1 MADVASGNAVAPD
14 PWAAF
19 NPQAPPAAAPTT
31 APAADPWAAFSP
43 QSQPTSDIP
52 QSFLSRI
59 ASGAALTHIF
69 DAAKSGA
76 KEGFGEGQLGISN
89 PDITQ
94 LMEHGIFKQALP
106 EKMRLF
112 AEGVIPPASAAI
124 DMTMRGVNSALY
136 GAGAGFG
143 ALIGELGGNEEEA
156 KNEAIN
162 FGNFMAIQGGQ
173 GEFSRPKLSVD
184 GSVVPQKVGTLP
196 ADADFKVAAQT
207 LSPTAPAIAETN
219 LRQLWQDRGI
229 HPAEAAHDAQSDA
242 FLKQDLTSP
251 ADENGQPLRAVGAEV
266 TKDTPSV
273 QQQPAPPAGSLATS
287 AQAALDRLYD
297 VGRDTQ
303 MLLTPMATGTQES
316 MAIAK
321 DFANSMRRN
330 RWEWSRID
338 DDIAKRFDPEQRQ
351 RMWEAADEESVVRQE
366 FAEKPEQMQFAL
378 ENQGLATLEPAER
391 QAVES
396 LQNRAQVAW
405 LRARDLGMVEG
416 EGLPAY
422 TPRMVINAV
431 RDTEGKGALPLNSF
445 GTNLR
450 VTTGAMKRRKY
461 LTAEETEAAAKGKL
475 GEEATIARDI
485 RTLPLATAK
494 LEDAIA
500 GRTLI
505 NSIKEAGKRTGDET
519 VAEGFKPD
527 KTWFTIDHPAFR
539 TWKPRFETVDGKTTA
554 VKNADGDTIFD
565 QVPIYVRVDFEGPL
579 RAVLNQ
585 KAGALYKGA
594 MDIKGKTMSLIMN
607 SPLIHNA
614 VEWGRAMPAMPGK
627 VATFKVYFEGNAAK
641 NNPAI
646 MREAI
651 DSGLVPIGHR
661 FFNQDI
667 TSIMEEPNLTPG
679 RSWTAK
685 LLGFV
690 PGLFSPEAETAV
702 KSAID
707 KAGDFWH
714 NTLLWDRVGDLQMGL
729 YTNFKQEL
737 AAKGVDN
744 QTAARAAAHW
754 ANRYAGALPQEA
766 MSDNARKIANLL
778 FFSRSFTLGNIGAMK
793 DIMTGLPRDVTAQI
807 QRDVGTLS
815 PEATVQIK
823 GLAKRRAMAVVA
835 LDIGMMYVGNSL
847 LQSGMNVLAGDN
859 SLSDEMHGYANRF
872 VDMLKNT
879 REHPM
884 SLLQPFDLLQSLSST
899 ESNEPGKEN
908 RIKIGYQKDG
918 TAIYARLPT
927 GKIGEEFSGY
937 LTGPLDMIR
946 KKLGTIARPAW
957 QIMSNDKGFG
967 QKVYDPN
974 ADTPAKYLRNL
985 GLIAET
991 LAESQIPEGQF
1002 SALSDLVKGENDP
1015 KTDALQAFGPI
1026 AGVTFSKGAPGGPAV
1041 GELYADREKH
1051 DFEVYSHMPEIRKQ
1065 IARGDIMGARQAM
1078 TGLGIPRGLQD
1089 FYVRTTMNPATRL
1102 GGRTLKDFY
1111 QYATPEQRQRLE
1123 DARTLQLQ
1131 QQ

>member
-1 MADVASGNAVAPD
+1 MAEPADQPVDQWSAFSPQPAGPTAASP
-14 PWAAF
+14 
-19 NPQAPPAAAPTT
+19 
-31 APAADPWAAFSP
+31 APAADPWSSFEPVADR
-43 QSQPTSDIP
+43 QDVP
-52 QSFLSRI
+52 QSFLSRV
-59 ASGAALTHIF
+59 ASGAALSHIF
-69 DAAKSGA
+69 NAAKDSA

-94 LMEHGIFKQALP
+94 LMEHGVFHNILP
-106 EKMRLF
+106 PRMRIF

-124 DMTMRGVNSALY
+124 DMTMRGVNSVLY
-136 GAGAGFG
+136 GASGGFG
-143 ALIGELGGNEEEA
+143 ALINELGGDEEKA

-162 FGNFMAIQGGQ
+162 FGNFMSIQGGMGQ
-173 GEFSRPKLSVD
+173 FSRAKLSRT
-184 GSVVPQKVGTLP
+184 GEAVPQKVGTLP

-207 LSPTAPAIAETN
+207 VAPTAPAVAESN

-229 HPAEAAHDAQSDA
+229 HPAEAAADAQSDA

-266 TKDTPSV
+266 TKDMPPLAV
-273 QQQPAPPAGSLATS
+273 QPAPPAGSLATS
-287 AQAALDRLYD
+287 AQAALDKLYD
-297 VGRDTQ
+297 IGRDTQ
-303 MLLTPMATGTQES
+303 MLLTPMATGTQDS

-338 DDIAKRFDPEQRQ
+338 DDIAKRFNPEQRQ

-366 FAEKPEQMQFAL
+366 FAEKPEQMQLAL
-378 ENQGLATLEPAER
+378 ENQGLVTLEPAER

-396 LQNRAQVAW
+396 LQNRAQTAW

-431 RDTEGKGALPLNSF
+431 RETEGKGSLALNSF

-461 LTAEETEAAAKGKL
+461 LTAEETETAAKASL
-475 GEEATIARDI
+475 GQEATIARDI

-505 NSIKEAGKRTGDET
+505 NSIKEAGKRTRDET

-527 KTWFTIDHPAFR
+527 KEWFTIDHPAFR
-539 TWKPRFETVDGKTTA
+539 TWRPKFETVDGKTTA
-554 VKNADGDTIFD
+554 VKDADGNTIFQ
-565 QVPIYVRVDFEGPL
+565 QVPIYVRGDFEGPL

-585 KAGALYKGA
+585 RAGALYRGA

-627 VATFKVYFEGNAAK
+627 VATFKVYFDGNRAK
-641 NNPAI
+641 NNLSV

-667 TSIMEEPNLTPG
+667 SSIMEEPNLQPG

-685 LLGFV
+685 VLGFV
-690 PGLFSPEAETAV
+690 PGLFDKDAEASVKAAV
-702 KSAID
+702 D

-714 NTLLWDRVGDLQMGL
+714 NTLLWDRIGDLQMGL
-729 YTNFKQEL
+729 YTNFKDEL
-737 AAKGVDN
+737 TAKGVDN

-766 MSDNARKIANLL
+766 MSDNARKIANFL

-793 DIMTGLPRDVTAQI
+793 DALTGLPRDVLAQI
-807 QRDVGTLS
+807 SRDVGNMEPNT
-815 PEATVQIK
+815 AGYIK
-823 GLAKRRAMAVVA
+823 SIAKRRAIAVI
-835 LDIGMMYVGNSL
+835 LTDIGMMYVGNSM

-859 SLSDEMHGYANRF
+859 SLDDEMHGYANRF
-872 VDMLKNT
+872 VDMLKNA

-884 SLLQPFDLLQSLSST
+884 ALLQPFDLLQSLSST
-899 ESNEPGKEN
+899 APNEPGKEN
-908 RIKIGYQKDG
+908 RIKIGTAKDG

-946 KKLGTIARPAW
+946 KKLGTVVRPAW
-957 QIMSNDKGFG
+957 QIMANDQGFG
-967 QKVYDPN
+967 RKVYDPN
-974 ADTPAKYLRNL
+974 ADTPAKYLKNI
-985 GLIAET
+985 GLIAAH
-991 LAESQIPEGQF
+991 LAESQIPEGQM
-1002 SALSDLVKGENDP
+1002 SALSDLVTGQNDA
-1015 KTDALQAFGPI
+1015 KISALQAFGPI

-1041 GELYADREKH
+1041 GELYAAREKH
-1051 DFEVYSHMPEIRKQ
+1051 DFAVYSAMPDIRKQ
-1065 IARGDIMGARQAM
+1065 IQRGDVMGARAAM
-1078 TGLGIPRGLQD
+1078 QSLGIPRGLQD
-1089 FYVRTTMNPATRL
+1089 FYVRTTLNPATRL

-1111 QYATPEQRQRLE
+1111 VYATPEQRQRLE

-1131 QQ
+1131 AQ